1 MSGIIIGQGSTV
13 QMKVLEDLAINIDGE
28 PEFKKAPFYVDIS
41 YWGEVPVLVHPRL
54 AHSQQQQEEEEG
66 RRSEKRWR
74 DLMKAEGERR
84 RREVALAQEEATN
97 ERGKWYVEVLN
108 FLLYSITGTH

>member
-1 MSGIIIGQGSTV
+1 MSGIRIGQGSTV
-13 QMKVLEDLAINIDGE
+13 HMKVMEDLAINIDGE
-28 PEFKKAPFYVDIS
+28 PKLKKAPFYVDIS

-54 AHSQQQQEEEEG
+54 AHSQQEEEG

-84 RREVALAQEEATN
+84 RREVTLAQEETIN
-97 ERGKWYVEVLN
+97 GKGRRWYMEVLN
-108 FLLYSITGTH
+108 FLLYSITGAH